1 MSDKQAIIKKMLEM
15 QKKFSEYEH
24 QNGVDPKDYWKAP
37 EGHPLHGYREEY
49 TKLANQLVD
58 TAHAEKG
65 SHR

>member
-15 QKKFSEYEH
+15 QKKFTEYEQ

-37 EGHPLHGYREEY
+37 ENHPLNGYRSEY
-49 TKLANQLVD
+49 NKLAMQLVD
-58 TAHAEKG
+58 VAHSEKG

>member
-1 MSDKQAIIKKMLEM
+1 MSDKQAMIKKMLEM
-15 QKKFSEYEH
+15 QKKFTEYEQ

-49 TKLANQLVD
+49 NKLAMQLVD
-58 TAHAEKG
+58 VSHADKG